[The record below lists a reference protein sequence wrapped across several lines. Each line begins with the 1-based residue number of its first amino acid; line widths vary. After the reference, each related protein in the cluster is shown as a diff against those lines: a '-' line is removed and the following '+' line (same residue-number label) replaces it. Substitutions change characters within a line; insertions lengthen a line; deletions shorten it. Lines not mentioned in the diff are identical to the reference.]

1 MKKVMIAGMG
11 GQLGF
16 ELEKTLPENIE
27 LVAPTEIDLDI
38 TNRESVQ
45 DFVTRES
52 PAIIVNSAAYTQV
65 DKAESEPEK
74 AFAVNQMGPK
84 HLAEAALACGALLVH
99 VSTDFVFDG
108 CSSRLYRSDDAS
120 NPLSIYGKSKLA
132 GENEVLAS
140 GAEAIIVRTSWLY
153 SSHGNNFVKTMLRLM
168 TERDSIGVVS
178 DQIGT
183 PTWANSLANL
193 IWLISATD
201 FRGILHWS
209 DAGVASWYDFA
220 TAIYEEA
227 HKIGLLKKLTEVKPI
242 NTIDYPTPAQRPAFS
257 VMDKSL
263 AYKKADLRPV
273 HWRANLIK
281 CLHEIELA
289 NTGKPSAVRSE

>member
-1 MKKVMIAGMG
+1 MKKVMITGIG

-16 ELEKTLPENIE
+16 ELEKTHPDKVE
-27 LVAPTEIDLDI
+27 LVAPKKINLDI
-38 TNRESVQ
+38 TNRESVMS
-45 DFVTRES
+45 FVTRES
-52 PAIIVNSAAYTQV
+52 PAIIVNCAAYTQV
-65 DKAESEPEK
+65 DKAEGEPAQ
-74 AFAVNQMGPK
+74 AFSVNQMGPK
-84 HLAEAALACGALLVH
+84 HLAEAALACDALLIH
-99 VSTDFVFDG
+99 ISTDFVFDG
-108 CSSRLYRSDDAS
+108 CSGRIYGPADTS

-132 GENEVLAS
+132 GENEVISS

-168 TERDSIGVVS
+168 SERDDIGVVA

-193 IWLISATD
+193 IWSAAATD

-227 HKIGLLKKLTEVKPI
+227 HKIGLLTKSTRIKPI
-242 NTIDYPTPAQRPAFS
+242 NTSSYPTRAQRPAFS
-257 VMDKSL
+257 VLDKSL
-263 AYKKADLRPV
+263 AYEKTSLEAV
-273 HWRANLIK
+273 HWRTNLIK
-281 CLHEIELA
+281 CLNEIK
-289 NTGKPSAVRSE
+289 G